1 MTQPTAVV
9 AQPAAAVHPPAAAVQ
24 AVVIIHGMGDQRPMD
39 TVKSFVDAVWGTD
52 ADITKN
58 GLPNPRRVWSK
69 PDDRT
74 GSLELRR
81 ITTRES
87 IPSPAF
93 PGGVRTDFYELY
105 WADLT
110 GGSTWDEFVGWVQGL
125 LWRPLRRV
133 PSDVR
138 LAWAVLWIAS
148 LAIVA
153 IAIASAIPAE
163 VWKSWSMPRMA
174 DWHWLL
180 ALVAAALGTK
190 LHKLATAY
198 FGRVVRYTEADP
210 DNIAARQAVRER
222 GLKLLDALHEGAYYN
237 RIICAS
243 HSPRTIL

>member
-87 IPSPAF
+87 IPSATF
-93 PGGVRTDFYELY
+93 PGEARTDFYELY

-110 GGSTWDEFVGWVQGL
+110 GGSPWDQFLGWGSGFL
-125 LWRPLRRV
+125 IRPLSRV
-133 PSDVR
+133 PR
-138 LAWAVLWIAS
+138 
-148 LAIVA
+148 
-153 IAIASAIPAE
+153 E
-163 VWKSWSMPRMA
+163 FRMA
-174 DWHWLL
+174 WKVPWS
-180 ALVAAALGTK
+180 TSYS
-190 LHKLATAY
+190 TY
-198 FGRVVRYTEADP
+198 
-210 DNIAARQAVRER
+210 
-222 GLKLLDALHEGAYYN
+222 
-237 RIICAS
+237 S
-243 HSPRTIL
+243 HTSFSLPSSH